1 MSWQDLKGFEN
12 DYEIFT
18 EYPYPIRRKSDYE
31 PIKEWVNCGYVK
43 IRLNRYSYL
52 KHVIVAKQ
60 FIENDDPEHKTDVD
74 HINHDKTDYS
84 IENLQWVTH
93 SDNCKNKSSHMNV
106 KYEFVDEL
114 PEDCV
119 IIDHY
124 NNHTFDEKIYFSV
137 SEDKFYKEVAPS
149 YYRIMHENIR
159 TKRSPSV
166 MIRSS
171 DKKLVHV
178 SKWKVISN
186 IDMYEPID
194 DL

>member
-18 EYPYPIRRKSDYE
+18 EYPYPIKKKANNKIVQEWDNGDVYRKVKLNKRDYF
-31 PIKEWVNCGYVK
+31 
-43 IRLNRYSYL
+43 

-60 FIENDDPEHKTDVD
+60 FIDNDDPEHKTYVD
-74 HINHDKTDYS
+74 HINHDRTDYS
-84 IENLQWVTH
+84 IENLRWVTH

-114 PEDCV
+114 PYDCV

-124 NNHTFDEKIYFSV
+124 NNHMFDEKIYFSV

-149 YYRIMHENIR
+149 YYRIMHKEFNK
-159 TKRSPSV
+159 TTPFV
-166 MIRSS
+166 LASS
-171 DKKLVHV
+171 NKKKLV
-178 SKWKVISN
+178 KLYFKKVISN